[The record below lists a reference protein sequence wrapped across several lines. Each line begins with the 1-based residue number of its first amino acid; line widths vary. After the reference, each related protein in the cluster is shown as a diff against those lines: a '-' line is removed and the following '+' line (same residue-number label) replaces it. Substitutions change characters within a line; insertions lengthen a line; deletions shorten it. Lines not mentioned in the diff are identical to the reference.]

1 MKNVNLKLYLIFA
14 VMFLVM
20 HFTGVIVA
28 KLPYI
33 LNALITSTTVIGLL
47 LLILKWD
54 NKSSIV
60 SISNNLGFKKTN
72 LKSIAPGIILSLAL
86 LLAYPLLSILL
97 NVKIFLAEDWIY
109 NLIGLSLTA
118 GIAEEMLF
126 RGYLFGTLRRE
137 MNFRKAAILSS
148 VLFTL
153 AHLVMFIYMAW
164 EIALMSTLLA
174 ISTSIPLAY
183 LFERGNNTLWS
194 PAIVHTVI
202 RTIGLVVTTDEIYF
216 MKFSLLWITVI
227 LVLPYIVL
235 LFYKDFRTI
244 WSKE

>member
-1 MKNVNLKLYLIFA
+1 
-14 VMFLVM
+14 M

-33 LNALITSTTVIGLL
+33 LNALITSITVIGLL

-54 NKSSIV
+54 NKSSII

-72 LKSIAPGIILSLAL
+72 LKSIAPGIILSVAL
-86 LLAYPLLSILL
+86 LLTYPLLSILL

-153 AHLVMFIYMAW
+153 AHLVMFSYMAW
-164 EIALMSTLLA
+164 EVALLSTLLA
-174 ISTSIPLAY
+174 ISTSIPFAF

>member
-1 MKNVNLKLYLIFA
+1 
-14 VMFLVM
+14 MFLVM

-54 NKSSIV
+54 NKSSII

-72 LKSIAPGIILSLAL
+72 LKSIAPGIILSVAL
-86 LLAYPLLSILL
+86 LLTYPLLSILL

-137 MNFRKAAILSS
+137 INFCKAAILSS

>member
-1 MKNVNLKLYLIFA
+1 
-14 VMFLVM
+14 M

-33 LNALITSTTVIGLL
+33 LNALITSITVIGLL

-54 NKSSIV
+54 NKSSII

-72 LKSIAPGIILSLAL
+72 LKSIAPGIILSVAL
-86 LLAYPLLSILL
+86 LLIYPLLSILL
-97 NVKIFLAEDWIY
+97 NVKIFLAENWIY

-126 RGYLFGTLRRE
+126 RGYLFGSLRRE

-153 AHLVMFIYMAW
+153 AHLVMFSYMAW
-164 EIALMSTLLA
+164 EVALLSTLLA
-174 ISTSIPLAY
+174 ISTSIPLAF

>member
-1 MKNVNLKLYLIFA
+1 
-14 VMFLVM
+14 M

-33 LNALITSTTVIGLL
+33 LYALITSITVIGLL

-54 NKSSIV
+54 NKSSII

-86 LLAYPLLSILL
+86 LLTYPLLSILL

-126 RGYLFGTLRRE
+126 RGYLFGSLRRE

-174 ISTSIPLAY
+174 ISTSIPLAF

-202 RTIGLVVTTDEIYF
+202 RTIGLVVTTNEIYF